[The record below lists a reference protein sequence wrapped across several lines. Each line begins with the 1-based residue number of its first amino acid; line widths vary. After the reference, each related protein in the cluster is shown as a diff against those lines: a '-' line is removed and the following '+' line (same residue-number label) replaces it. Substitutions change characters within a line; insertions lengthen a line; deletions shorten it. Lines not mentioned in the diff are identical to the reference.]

1 MSAGHYDLTVEQGAT
16 FSKTFTLKQGIT
28 KDDPN
33 PTPCDFTGYTGVAE
47 IREDYARDF
56 PLVAFTVTFPPSG
69 SVTGSI
75 AASGSI
81 NISLTSEQTLVLPAG
96 ITGVWDLLLYQGDTV
111 TRLLEGQAF
120 IYPVATR

>member
-1 MSAGHYDLTVEQGAT
+1 MSAGHYDLTIYQGAT
-16 FSKTFTLKQGIT
+16 FSKTFTLKQGISQ
-28 KDDPN
+28 DDPS
-33 PTPCDFTGYTGVAE
+33 PTPFDFTGYTGAAD
-47 IREDYARDF
+47 IREDYARDY

-81 NISLTSEQTLVLPAG
+81 NISLTSEQTLALPGG

-111 TRLLEGQAF
+111 IRLLEGQAF
-120 IYPVATR
+120 INPAATK